1 MKGEHLVGRV
11 VMVGDPST
19 TMFVIA
25 IDWVSGVLVRFVG
38 SNPGLVD
45 GTDANRGV
53 VHLSLL
59 NRSSNAGCCCWR
71 GLAVG
76 LEAGG
81 VVGGQHEGADIAEL
95 EDSGG

>member
-1 MKGEHLVGRV
+1 MYTRVLIGQRRMKGEHLVGRV

-59 NRSSNAGCCCWR
+59 NRSSNAV
-71 GLAVG
+71 A
-76 LEAGG
+76 
-81 VVGGQHEGADIAEL
+81 VVGEAWQLDLKLSLIHI
-95 EDSGG
+95 